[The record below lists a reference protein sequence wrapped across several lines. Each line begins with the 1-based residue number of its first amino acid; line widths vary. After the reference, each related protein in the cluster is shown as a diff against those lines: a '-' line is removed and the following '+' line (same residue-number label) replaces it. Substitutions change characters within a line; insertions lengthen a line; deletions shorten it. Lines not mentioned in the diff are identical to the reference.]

1 MTLNRHMFRAVGL
14 GVLTLLG
21 ANEAWAD
28 GPTAPVAAKSANP
41 KVATT
46 HEVWG
51 GSRTYPYQDW
61 ETYVVVATPG
71 RITDIVLQ
79 AGEKL
84 VGTGP
89 IAAGDIAR
97 WVIGDTVSG
106 ADGVQ
111 RVHVMVKPSSIG
123 LATNLIISTDRRSYY
138 LELRSAAHTWLTAVA
153 WRYPDPPTV
162 AVRSAPALAVPAAM
176 ADLAVARLNFAYRI
190 EGAKVSWRPT
200 RVFDDGIR
208 TYVEFAPSIAM
219 MDLPP
224 LFAVGTDGK
233 SSELVNY
240 HVAAR
245 RIVVDRVIDRAEL
258 RLGQGRGE
266 RRVRLLRE
274 PVR

>member
-1 MTLNRHMFRAVGL
+1 MAGR
-14 GVLTLLG
+14 
-21 ANEAWAD
+21 
-28 GPTAPVAAKSANP
+28 SANP
-41 KVATT
+41 KVATIPD
-46 HEVWG
+46 VWR
-51 GSRTYPYQDW
+51 GSRTYPYQDG

-79 AGEKL
+79 AGERL

-89 IAAGDIAR
+89 IAAGDTAR

-106 ADGVQ
+106 SEGAQ
-111 RVHVMVKPSSIG
+111 RVHVMIKPSSLG
-123 LATNLIISTDRRSYY
+123 LATNLILNTDRRSYY

-153 WRYPDPPTV
+153 WRYPDPPPV
-162 AVRSAPALAVPAAM
+162 AARPALTLAMLAM
-176 ADLAVARLNFAYRI
+176 APELAVARLNFVYRI

-200 RVFDDGIR
+200 RVFDDGVR

-219 MDLPP
+219 TDLPP
-224 LFAVGTDGK
+224 LFVIGADGK

-240 HVAAR
+240 HVAGQ
-245 RIVVDRVIDRAEL
+245 RIVVDRVFDRAEL

>member
-1 MTLNRHMFRAVGL
+1 MNPSRNIPWAVGL

-21 ANEAWAD
+21 ASEAWAE
-28 GPTAPVAAKSANP
+28 GPAAPVVVRSANAG
-41 KVATT
+41 VSTFA
-46 HEVWG
+46 EVWG

-79 AGEKL
+79 AGERL

-89 IAAGDIAR
+89 IAAGDTAR
-97 WVIGDTVSG
+97 WVIGDSVSG
-106 ADGVQ
+106 ADAAQ
-111 RVHVMVKPSSIG
+111 RVHVMIKPSAIG

-138 LELRSAAHTWLTAVA
+138 LELRSAPHAWLTAVA
-153 WRYPDPPTV
+153 WRYPDPPAV
-162 AVRSAPALAVPAAM
+162 AVRSAAALAVPAATP
-176 ADLAVARLNFAYRI
+176 DLAVARLNFAYRI

-200 RVFDDGIR
+200 RVFDDGAR

-219 MDLPP
+219 SDLPP
-224 LFAVGTDGK
+224 LFAIGADGQ

-240 HVAAR
+240 HVAGQ
-245 RIVVDRVIDRAEL
+245 RIVVDRILDRAEL